1 MSRILN
7 TISARLS
14 LRPPQRESLEILE
27 RICEIADPT
36 QPMDLGHALDIIK
49 SEYPSVTDFERDFP
63 SLCFALAT
71 GVGKTRL
78 MGAFISYLYLTKRS
92 RHFFILA
99 PNLTIYNKIIED
111 FTPGSPKYVF
121 QGISE
126 FVTAPPVVITGDNYE
141 SGVGVRED
149 ARIQKGLF
157 RPGGE
162 DAIHVNVFNISKFN
176 KDTKTTK
183 GSSRMRKISE
193 YIGESYFEYL
203 TSLPD
208 LVVLMDEAHR
218 YRAKS
223 GTRAINELNPILGLE
238 LTATPFTVHGQT
250 ERPFKNTI
258 YEYPLAKAIDDG
270 FVKKPAVA
278 TRSDFIVS
286 NHSKEE
292 VERIKIE
299 DGIHLHE
306 QVKADLQ
313 VYASQ
318 HGHRAVKPFMLV
330 IAENTTHA
338 SRLLERFRSKEF
350 FEGQYA
356 DKVIE
361 VHSAQ
366 KGEEK
371 EETIERLI
379 AVENP
384 DEPTEIVIHV
394 NMLKEGW
401 DVTNLFTIVPL
412 RAAKA
417 RTLVE
422 QSMGRGLR
430 LPYGRRTGVEAVDR
444 LTIVAHD
451 KFQEIV
457 DEANRGD
464 SILRRMETIEL
475 GPTESRDTPQAVEIR
490 PVIEDLL
497 AGPPPVA
504 EGEKPK
510 GPQLRLLPQGD
521 SAPPAPPVF
530 ESPRSKNVA
539 RATLE
544 RIAHRTTLRS
554 ARSLLTPEH
563 QRRLVE
569 EVKAALPPQQELG
582 EQEETL
588 AETVKKA
595 TELYVEHSI
604 DIPAISVVPTGE
616 VSISFGDFNLDV
628 QGLPAFQPVTKD
640 ILLQNLRTNEQ
651 QTLSVGDA
659 ANREKRLEDYIVAA
673 LIDFD
678 DVDYDATAD
687 LLYKLAH
694 QLVVHLHGYLGN
706 EDNVRNVL
714 MSNQKKLGEL
724 VHAQMRKHRQEM
736 ATGYEVKMLSGHR
749 PLKPETIQVRPSETV
764 RVFTAPVDEKSRI
777 AQMVFGGFSKCRF
790 HVQKFHSDAERRF
803 AVLLERD
810 SDALRWVKPARKN
823 FQIQLKGGSL
833 YEPDFVVEGASVR
846 YLCEVKR
853 SDEVSKPEV
862 IAKAEAAATWCKH
875 ATNCGGHDD
884 KPWKYLL
891 IPANMIQANS
901 TLQFLADR
909 HEYTPK
915 VESTLVGDGQQRG
928 VVIPFRKLDAA
939 EVKPFQNCVPVYG
952 LKIAAGMF
960 SDEQTVDEV
969 LNGEEVSNP
978 EDFTWASFRVTSTR
992 PRRGLFIAQV
1002 EGTSMNNKIP
1012 NGSWCLWNIDHD
1024 CQGEGAEIVLAQHRG
1039 VHDSD
1044 LGGGFTV
1051 KYFEKTEAVDDDGR
1065 VTTTAVTL
1073 RPSSTD
1079 SSHQPLV
1086 ISGPAD
1092 GELNI
1097 IAELVEVLG

>member
-1 MSRILN
+1 
-7 TISARLS
+7 
-14 LRPPQRESLEILE
+14 
-27 RICEIADPT
+27 
-36 QPMDLGHALDIIK
+36 
-49 SEYPSVTDFERDFP
+49 
-63 SLCFALAT
+63 
-71 GVGKTRL
+71 
-78 MGAFISYLYLTKRS
+78 
-92 RHFFILA
+92 
-99 PNLTIYNKIIED
+99 
-111 FTPGSPKYVF
+111 
-121 QGISE
+121 
-126 FVTAPPVVITGDNYE
+126 VITGDNYE
-141 SGVGVRED
+141 SGVGVRDEGKLKMGIGVQPD
-149 ARIQKGLF
+149 LF

-162 DAIHVNVFNISKFN
+162 DAVHINVFNISKFN
-176 KDTKTTK
+176 KDTKTRK

-218 YRAKS
+218 YRAKA
-223 GTRAINELNPILGLE
+223 GTRAINELKPILGLE
-238 LTATPFTVHGQT
+238 LTATPFIESSKGPVF
-250 ERPFKNTI
+250 FKNTI

-278 TRSDFIVS
+278 TRADFMVS

-299 DGIHLHE
+299 DGIRLHE
-306 QVKADLQ
+306 EVKADLQ
-313 VYASQ
+313 VYASE
-318 HGHRAVKPFMLV
+318 HGHRAVKPFMLL
-330 IAENTTHA
+330 IASDTTHA
-338 SRLLERFRSKEF
+338 SRLLDRFRSKEF
-350 FEGQYA
+350 FDGQYA

-430 LPYGRRTGVEAVDR
+430 LPYGRRTGVAAVDR

-475 GPTESRDTPQAVEIR
+475 GPTDLKDTPKAIEIK
-490 PVIEDLL
+490 PAIEDLL
-497 AGPPPVA
+497 TGPAVPSQ
-504 EGEKPK
+504 GEASQ
-510 GPQLRLLPQGD
+510 GSLLRLLPQGD
-521 SAPPAPPVF
+521 SDPRPRPVF
-530 ESPRSKNVA
+530 ETPRSKDVA
-539 RATLE
+539 RAVLQ
-544 RIAHRTTLRS
+544 RIATKTSLRS
-554 ARSLLTPEH
+554 AQSLLTPEH

-569 EVKAALPPQQELG
+569 EVKAVLPPQQELG
-582 EQEETL
+582 DQKETV
-588 AETVKKA
+588 AEIVKKA
-595 TELYVEHSI
+595 TQLYVENSI

-616 VSISFGDFNLDV
+616 VSICFGDFDLNLR
-628 QGLPAFQPVTKD
+628 GWPALQPITKD
-640 ILLQNLRTNEQ
+640 ILVQNLRTGEQ
-651 QTLSVGDA
+651 QTVSMGDA
-659 ANREKRLEDYIVAA
+659 ANREKRLEDYIVSA

-678 DVDYDATAD
+678 DVDYDSTSD
-687 LLYKLAH
+687 LLYKLAT
-694 QLVVHLHGYLGN
+694 QLVKHLGSYLKT
-706 EDNVRNVL
+706 EDDVRNVL
-714 MSNQKKLGEL
+714 MYNPKQLGKL
-724 VHAQMRKHRQEM
+724 VHTQMREHRQEM
-736 ATGYEVKMLSGHR
+736 ATGYEVKLLSGHR
-749 PLKPETIQVRPSETV
+749 PLKPETIQVRPSEDV
-764 RVFTAPVDEKSRI
+764 RPFREPVVEKNRI
-777 AQMVFGGFSKCRF
+777 AQMVFGGFSKCLF
-790 HVQKFHSDAERRF
+790 WVQKFHSDAERQF

-833 YEPDFVVEGASVR
+833 YEPDFVVEGVTVR
-846 YLCEVKR
+846 YLCEVKQANQV
-853 SDEVSKPEV
+853 DQPEV
-862 IAKAEAAATWCKH
+862 IAKAEAASTWCKH
-875 ATNCGGHDD
+875 ATDCGGHGS

-901 TLQFLADR
+901 SLRFLADH

-915 VESTLVGDGQQRG
+915 VESTLVGAVPTRG
-928 VVIPFRKLDAA
+928 TVIPFRKLDVA
-939 EVKPFQNCVPVYG
+939 EVKPFKNCVPVYD
-952 LKIAAGMF
+952 LKIAAGKF
-960 SDEQTVDEV
+960 SDEQVVDEV
-969 LNGEEVSNP
+969 LSENEVANP
-978 EDFTWASFRVTSTR
+978 EDFTWASFRATSTR

-1012 NGSWCLWNIDHD
+1012 SGSWCLWNIDQD

-1051 KYFEKTEAVDDDGR
+1051 KYYEKTESIDDDGR
-1065 VTTTAVTL
+1065 LSTTAVTL

-1086 ISGPAD
+1086 IAGPAD
-1092 GELNI
+1092 GDLNI